1 MANTGHK
8 KRDIG
13 QIETECLTENFAQKL
28 TVELNE
34 ISKIYPMERENFQI
48 TIPNDLESGEYS
60 ALAIIDYGGARL
72 VAGEIIFEFEKP
84 K

>member
-1 MANTGHK
+1 
-8 KRDIG
+8 
-13 QIETECLTENFAQKL
+13 
-28 TVELNE
+28 LNE
-34 ISKIYPMERENFQI
+34 IPKIYPMERENFQI

-72 VAGEIIFEFEKP
+72 VAGEITFEFEKP